1 MAATC
6 QLPLLGP
13 PAIIGL
19 TIAGVVVVETIL
31 LLLGWLVVVRTRRPK
46 RSRTK
51 GRRRATDDRAR
62 RDEGRRAEEGV
73 IAERSPAS
81 GRGSFLQRWIAREGN
96 MVYSPVRAVE
106 EPEERTLVDQA
117 APSVPKRY
125 LVPPAAQQ
133 TTHLYPLAHVPYDHP
148 LVPPP
153 PPPALPP
160 QFSCYS
166 PDLGAVIAA
175 QNASQPSTALLP
187 TLPAP
192 PLTSVSMV
200 PASLIAERPILAP
213 LRIPTSSPT
222 PRG

>member
-1 MAATC
+1 MASTC
-6 QLPLLGP
+6 QQPLLGP

-19 TIAGVVVVETIL
+19 TIAGVVAVEAIL
-31 LLLGWLVVVRTRRPK
+31 LVLGWLIVIRTRRPK

-51 GRRRATDDRAR
+51 GRRRATEDRTR

-117 APSVPKRY
+117 VPSAPKLY
-125 LVPPAAQQ
+125 LVPPAIQHP
-133 TTHLYPLAHVPYDHP
+133 THLYPLTHVPYDHP
-148 LVPPP
+148 LIPPP
-153 PPPALPP
+153 PPSSLPP
-160 QFSCYS
+160 QLSCYS

-175 QNASQPSTALLP
+175 QNASQRSTLLLP
-187 TLPAP
+187 PLPAP
-192 PLTSVSMV
+192 PPTSVSIL
-200 PASLIAERPILAP
+200 PTSQTAERPILAP
-213 LRIPTSSPT
+213 LRIPTSSPH
-222 PRG
+222 PRR

>member
-166 PDLGAVIAA
+166 PDRAYKPSELLRTTHPCTFTDTNLVADSERVMSEGCMEPEGAFEASMTLG
-175 QNASQPSTALLP
+175 N
-187 TLPAP
+187 
-192 PLTSVSMV
+192 
-200 PASLIAERPILAP
+200 
-213 LRIPTSSPT
+213 
-222 PRG
+222 G